1 MSEVDRSLLVELDAP
16 SDAPIE
22 TLDVRSLGPPEPLR
36 RTLEL
41 LPQLSDDTVVVQYN
55 DRAPQHLYPKL
66 DDRGYSYETIEDDD
80 GTTTVIWRDGA
91 DDG

>member
-1 MSEVDRSLLVELDAP
+1 MSDVDRSLLAELDAP
-16 SDAPIE
+16 SDAPVE
-22 TLDVRSLGPPEPLR
+22 TLDVRSLGPPDPLR

-41 LPQLSDDTVVVQYN
+41 LPQVDDDTVVVQYN

-66 DDRGYSYETIEDDD
+66 ADRGYSYETVAADE